1 MLIRLLVVVAISF
14 VEFFGSVDGKAVK
27 QHYATALPH
36 MATYQN
42 EEACFANPEMWYL
55 VYRSFEYDPAFGGN
69 ARCARGIAVNP
80 CNGSGTIS
88 FQYGQDQAFNAS
100 VTFKSSKGYKVRN
113 YMQLNFPS
121 GQDTY
126 SNHDFRVYSLYTDCS
141 TCSVFWSNYV
151 EEGPACSLVVP
162 ESSVDNI
169 PQHCHYI
176 YDMHCGPTKYWIY
189 DKSCGSKD

>member
-1 MLIRLLVVVAISF
+1 MLIKVLVVVVIGLVGFF
-14 VEFFGSVDGKAVK
+14 VSVEGKAGK
-27 QHYATALPH
+27 QHPATALPH

-55 VYRSFEYDPAFGGN
+55 VYRSFEYDPAFGGT
-69 ARCARGIAVNP
+69 ATCARGIAVNP

-88 FQYGQDQAFNAS
+88 FQYGEGHSFNAS
-100 VTFKSSKGYKVRN
+100 VTFKSSKGYKARN
-113 YMQLNFPS
+113 YMQLDLPS
-121 GQDTY
+121 DKGTD
-126 SNHDFRVYSLYTDCS
+126 SNPDFRVYSLYTDCS

-151 EEGPACSLVVP
+151 EGPACSLVVP
-162 ESSVDNI
+162 ESSIDNI

-189 DKSCGSKD
+189 DDSCGSKD